1 MRLVCKICGR
11 VFERPYFMG
20 ESDFCSEKCRKE
32 FLKTLP
38 PPPKPPKNKHA
49 DKPFDFHKEIEKI
62 RKAREYRRKYD
73 AKKRLEK
80 KQNENH

>member
-20 ESDFCSEKCRKE
+20 ESDFCSEKCRKK

-38 PPPKPPKNKHA
+38 PTKKKPA

-62 RKAREYRRKYD
+62 RKAREYQRKYD